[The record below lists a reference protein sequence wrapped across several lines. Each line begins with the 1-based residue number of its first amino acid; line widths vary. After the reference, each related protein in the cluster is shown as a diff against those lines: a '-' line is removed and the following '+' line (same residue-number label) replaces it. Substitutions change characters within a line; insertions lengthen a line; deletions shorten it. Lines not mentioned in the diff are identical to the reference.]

1 MVISKTAEAN
11 NGGTYTITL
20 EAYAT
25 GDKIITG
32 TKKDIPTD
40 IILVLDQS
48 GSMADPMS
56 SERAYS
62 AYENSSNSYLRGE
75 RFNGG
80 DDNLYYPLDGGY
92 VEVQV
97 DRQYVN
103 GYEPFDTNTSNHT
116 YYDSENRNN
125 LYIQDANGEY
135 QKVTVSRSGDYQN
148 YSYTYSVNGQQIAQ
162 SSGRN
167 STPDFGTYGP
177 IYRAGRV
184 YEYTYYYQLQGQE
197 RVIIETSLGEDTVPT
212 NTYYRYG
219 TVNTS
224 RLEALESAVTTF
236 ANNIATKAAGADEV
250 LGTDDDVNHRVAV
263 VGFASKDDYGK
274 NTELLSISGRNSGD
288 VGVEYNHI
296 TNQNLVDV
304 LQDMDTTA
312 GQGMVQ
318 SAINALTANGAT
330 RADLG
335 MDMANRILNA
345 NPVPEGQKRAR
356 VVVFFTDGSPT
367 SLVGLMMV

>member
-97 DRQYVN
+97 DRQYVMAMSHSI
-103 GYEPFDTNTSNHT
+103 PIRQITPIMTAKTATTCTSKM
-116 YYDSENRNN
+116 
-125 LYIQDANGEY
+125 QM
-135 QKVTVSRSGDYQN
+135 
-148 YSYTYSVNGQQIAQ
+148 
-162 SSGRN
+162 
-167 STPDFGTYGP
+167 
-177 IYRAGRV
+177 
-184 YEYTYYYQLQGQE
+184 
-197 RVIIETSLGEDTVPT
+197 
-212 NTYYRYG
+212 
-219 TVNTS
+219 
-224 RLEALESAVTTF
+224 ES
-236 ANNIATKAAGADEV
+236 IRK
-250 LGTDDDVNHRVAV
+250 
-263 VGFASKDDYGK
+263 
-274 NTELLSISGRNSGD
+274 
-288 VGVEYNHI
+288 
-296 TNQNLVDV
+296 
-304 LQDMDTTA
+304 
-312 GQGMVQ
+312 
-318 SAINALTANGAT
+318 
-330 RADLG
+330 
-335 MDMANRILNA
+335 
-345 NPVPEGQKRAR
+345 
-356 VVVFFTDGSPT
+356 
-367 SLVGLMMV
+367 